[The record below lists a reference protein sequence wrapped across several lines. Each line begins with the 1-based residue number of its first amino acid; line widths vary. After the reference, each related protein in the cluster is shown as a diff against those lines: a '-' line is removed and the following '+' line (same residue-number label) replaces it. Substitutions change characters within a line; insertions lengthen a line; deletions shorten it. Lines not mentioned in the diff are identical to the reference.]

1 MTKKS
6 LLNVV
11 FAFVPTDDS
20 HLGIF
25 RMRHKWPV
33 LAGLILVLSTQVVLV
48 TSSRAQ
54 TDSNAPKLPPLTSDP
69 VWRLRGAQLFHG
81 PDWSDPD
88 IPEWDRVDRFP
99 AWGGNAFRIFL
110 EPSLDGETILP
121 GEPLTLKLS
130 EALNRWATVI
140 DWALQN
146 DIYVVVA
153 FNPYV
158 WNADDWPDD
167 GRSLWKDESAR
178 VELVQAWADLAKR
191 FKGIDGLI
199 FDLVNEPHGT
209 TADEIN
215 GNHALPKQVWN
226 DLYPRLIDA
235 IRAED
240 PNRWIVVTPIW
251 GQPSNFVDLAVS
263 TAPKLIYTFHFYDPH
278 FFTHQGIGS
287 SWPPAESV
295 SYPGTTRDAIW
306 EPERFWDKSVLE
318 ERLRPAIN
326 FRDSHQVRVL
336 CGEYGS
342 NAFAPEDSQARWT
355 TDVIDLLEQ
364 YGFDHLYFLYGAT
377 GRVWPGSFQFELT
390 SFESVVTSAFAL
402 NLDTDADGIPDGT
415 DTDDDNDGV
424 PDASDAFPEDSTESV
439 DTDGDG
445 IGDNADNCP
454 DVTNPDQLGTDNDE
468 LGDVCDPDDDNDS
481 LPDEFEITN
490 NLNPLDASD
499 ADLDNDADGLSNLQE
514 FELGTNVNNPD
525 TDNDGVDDGEEVM
538 AGTNPNVHTNA
549 PALMQIIDSIL
560 QGDN

>member
-1 MTKKS
+1 
-6 LLNVV
+6 
-11 FAFVPTDDS
+11 
-20 HLGIF
+20 
-25 RMRHKWPV
+25 MRDKLPL
-33 LAGLILVLSTQVVLV
+33 LAGLVLVLSTQVVFTPWSHAETGV
-48 TSSRAQ
+48 DTPR
-54 TDSNAPKLPPLTSDP
+54 LPPITSDP
-69 VWRLRGAQLFHG
+69 DQRLRGAQLIHG

-130 EALNRWATVI
+130 ENLNRWATVI

-178 VELVQAWADLAKR
+178 VELVQAWANLAKR

-251 GQPSNFVDLAVS
+251 GDPNNFVDLAVS
-263 TAPKLIYTFHFYDPH
+263 EAPKLIYTFHFYFPH
-278 FFTHQGIGS
+278 FFTLQGLGS

-295 SYPGTTRDAIW
+295 SYPGNTRDSIW

-318 ERLRPAIN
+318 ERLLPAIE

-342 NAFAPEDSQARWT
+342 NAFAPEDSQLRWT

-364 YGFDHLYFLYGAT
+364 HGFDHLYFLYGAL

-390 SFESVVTSAFAL
+390 SFESVVTSTFAL

-415 DTDDDNDGV
+415 DPDDDNDGV
-424 PDASDAFPEDSTESV
+424 PDASDAFPADSTESV
-439 DTDGDG
+439 DTDGDD

-454 DVTNPDQLGTDNDE
+454 NATNSDQLDTDNDRT
-468 LGDVCDPDDDNDS
+468 GDVCDADDDNDG
-481 LPDEFEITN
+481 LPDGFETTN
-490 NLNPLDASD
+490 SLNRLDASD
-499 ADLDNDADGLSNLQE
+499 AALDNDADGLTNLQE
-514 FELGTNVNNPD
+514 FERGTNPNNPD
-525 TDNDGVDDGEEVM
+525 TDNDGVNDGDEVA
-538 AGTNPNVHTNA
+538 AGTDPKVHANA
-549 PALMQIIDSIL
+549 PAVIQIINSIMEA
-560 QGDN
+560 DD